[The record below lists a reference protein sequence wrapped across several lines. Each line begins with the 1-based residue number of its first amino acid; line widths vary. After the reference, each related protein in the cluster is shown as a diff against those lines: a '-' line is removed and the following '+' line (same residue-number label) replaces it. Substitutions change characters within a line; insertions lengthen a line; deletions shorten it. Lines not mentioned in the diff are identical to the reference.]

1 MISLLKSI
9 GLAIL
14 LILAIKILFITA
26 TLSLY
31 VIVQVIVGLKKDE

>member
-14 LILAIKILFITA
+14 LILAITILFITA